1 MTCINSLPDTLS
13 RANSVLRSVFP
24 YADGARSNSP
34 EGRREVRDWVMN
46 VITSD
51 APLHQARADFN
62 KRGVQ
67 IKPHENFVD
76 AYGSVGNTIAVMQR
90 NATHK
95 VIHPM
100 VEAFKATFDALGV
113 SDAHARKVIMEQV
126 GELRTALHA
135 VERAV
140 AFTNLKAS
148 FAEDGSA
155 ESAAKAK
162 AARKARR
169 SLHKQFL
176 SGELD
181 DQGFLDAL
189 DTLVAQY
196 PLDETS
202 VAGMGGMYT
211 STAQALIAQLSSKP
225 HVRAVYDATKDS
237 IDAVFEHIQQLARDA
252 GKVNPDAERY
262 IKLYNF
268 QHYVPTMA
276 AHDAEYLNQSSVF
289 DVSTDM
295 LEVAKGG
302 VVQDRIPM
310 FPAMHIALNS
320 AAKSVAENNAALK
333 LEAFALAH
341 GAEFGITTKP
351 SRPIYEVTDIG
362 HDVKGLRLPEFAV
375 PVMRDGAI
383 TVVTLTAR
391 GNKANLQLFNSIKAR
406 LTQNFTATQSGVDK
420 AVQNVAT
427 VAPARLFTNLN
438 PPFWFNSFIRD
449 PLHVMTNVV
458 LDPRIKNKREVLGR
472 AINLMLGEHSHKQA
486 VTHYLSSDAA
496 REEDTSVF
504 ATWLRDLANRGGES
518 QFNRAFYASDY
529 LGVGAQGDPAPY
541 DLGGSRAT
549 SVGAV
554 KDTLAEAGELLIHKT
569 GNLVTAFDMQART
582 SVYRALVESGAM
594 DADQAAAVVREFMD
608 FSQRPVNATVFH
620 TLIPFFRTSMSAGYR
635 MVDTLLYNEQGDFA
649 PQWKPIAA
657 MIALGVVAG
666 LGGAG
671 DDDEDG
677 IPVGD
682 KVAAS
687 KDFGSIT
694 VGFTDDN
701 RAITIPLPYGAPA
714 LFVGMGKA
722 LHRATN
728 GMHDP
733 EDVLEAYALHAGKN
747 LLPMQLTDT
756 AVPGDS
762 FGDALLSGV
771 AGLNPIL
778 GEVNNLVGNR
788 DSFGKPIYSDA
799 PRDEGTV
806 DAYAG
811 MAKTPSFYKDL
822 AVFLYESAGVDMH
835 PETIEELITNWTPF
849 ASGRTFDAQ
858 LKKDERLALGSDEPF
873 DAENWWTTLVSGV
886 VVDKTASMYS
896 AGQFR
901 KAMAVMNDIK
911 HRAEL
916 GYEIS
921 PDAEQFKNLMQP
933 YISTIASLN
942 ANMRGKSPEEKYEL
956 LIERRQVEELAARAA
971 AGVLRDNKVLDQ

>member
-1 MTCINSLPDTLS
+1 MTCVNNLPDTLN

-46 VITSD
+46 TITSD

-62 KRGVQ
+62 KAGVV
-67 IKPHENFVD
+67 IKPEENFID
-76 AYGSVGNTIAVMQR
+76 AYGSVGNVIASMQR

-100 VEAFKATFDALGV
+100 VGAFKATFDTLGV
-113 SDAHARKVIMEQV
+113 KDAHARKLIMEQV

-135 VERAV
+135 LERAK
-140 AFTNLKAS
+140 AFANLKAA
-148 FAEDGSA
+148 FAEDDSP
-155 ESAAKAK
+155 ESIAKAK

-169 SLHKQFL
+169 DLHKKFL

-181 DQGFLDAL
+181 DQGFLAAL
-189 DTLVAQY
+189 DELVAKY
-196 PLDETS
+196 PLDKNSVAGIGGMHTS
-202 VAGMGGMYT
+202 VAQGIIDQMR
-211 STAQALIAQLSSKP
+211 SKP
-225 HVRAVYDATKDS
+225 HVSAVYDATKDH

-252 GKVNPDAERY
+252 GKIDPASERY

-276 AHDAEYLNQSSVF
+276 AHDAEYLNQSSAF
-289 DVSTDM
+289 DVGTDM

-302 VVQDRIPM
+302 IVTDRIPM

-333 LEAFALAH
+333 LEAFAQAH
-341 GAEFGITTKP
+341 GESFGIKTKP
-351 SRPIYEVTDIG
+351 SRPIYELTDIG
-362 HDVKGLRLPEFAV
+362 HDVKDLRLPEFSV
-375 PVMRDGAI
+375 PVMRDGKV
-383 TVVTLTAR
+383 TVVTFTAR

-406 LTQNFTATQSGVDK
+406 LTQNFNTTQSGVDK
-420 AVQNVAT
+420 AVQNVVT
-427 VAPARLFTNLN
+427 TAPARLFTNLN
-438 PPFWFNSFIRD
+438 PQFWFNSFIRD

-458 LDPRIKNKREVLGR
+458 LDPRIKNKREVLSR
-472 AINLMLGEHSHKQA
+472 TIDLMLSEHSHKRA
-486 VTHYLSSDAA
+486 VTHYQSSDAA
-496 REEDTSVF
+496 RMEDTSAF
-504 ATWLRDLANRGGES
+504 ASWLHDLADRGGES
-518 QFNRAFYASDY
+518 HFNRTFYASDY
-529 LGVGAQGDPAPY
+529 LGVGAHGDPAPY
-541 DLGGSRAT
+541 DLGGSRT
-549 SVGAV
+549 SSVGAV

-569 GNLVTAFDMQART
+569 GNLVTAFDMQARV
-582 SVYRALVESGAM
+582 SVYRALVEAGAM
-594 DADQAAAVVREFMD
+594 DADKAAAVVREFMD
-608 FSQRPVNATVFH
+608 FSQRPINSTVFH

-635 MVDTLLYNEQGDFA
+635 MVDTLLYNENGDFA

-657 MIALGVVAG
+657 MIALGMVAA

-671 DDDEDG
+671 DDDDDG
-677 IPVGD
+677 IPFGD

-687 KDFGSIT
+687 KDFASIT

-701 RAITIPLPYGAPA
+701 RAITVPLPYGAPA
-714 LFVGMGKA
+714 IFVGLGKA

-733 EDVLEAYALHAGKN
+733 YEVLESYTLHATKN
-747 LLPMQLTDT
+747 LMPLQLTDT
-756 AVPGDS
+756 AAPSDS

-788 DSFGKPIYSDA
+788 DNFGKPIYSDA

-811 MAKTPSFYKDL
+811 LAKTPSFYKDL
-822 AVFLYESAGVDMH
+822 AAFLYDNGGVDMH
-835 PETIEELITNWTPF
+835 PETIEELLINWTPL
-849 ASGRTFDAQ
+849 SIGRTLDTQ
-858 LKKDERLALGSDEPF
+858 LKKDERLALGSDEPY
-873 DAENWWTTLVSGV
+873 DMENWWTTMASGV
-886 VVDKTASMYS
+886 VIDKTASMYS
-896 AGQFR
+896 ANQFR
-901 KAMAVMNDIK
+901 KAMATLNDIK
-911 HRAEL
+911 HRAEM

-921 PDAEQFKNLMQP
+921 TEADQFKTLMQP
-933 YISTIASLN
+933 YVSTIARLN
-942 ANMRGKSPEEKYEL
+942 AAMRSKTPEQKYEL
-956 LIERRQVEELAARAA
+956 LLERRQVEELAARAA
-971 AGVLRDNKVLDQ
+971 AGTLRENKVLE